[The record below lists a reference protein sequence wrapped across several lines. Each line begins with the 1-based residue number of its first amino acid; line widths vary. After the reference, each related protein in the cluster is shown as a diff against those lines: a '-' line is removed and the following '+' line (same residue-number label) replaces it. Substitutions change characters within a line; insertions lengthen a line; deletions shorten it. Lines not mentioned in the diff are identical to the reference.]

1 MQPRQT
7 TAHKNVLW
15 SLRLK
20 LVIKGTRTLQLD
32 ILNEYSILTEQIL
45 TKSIQKEDQELSSV
59 SPRLPSYQS
68 SELPETTEG
77 PLKTE
82 EGFSAA
88 EVPLVR

>member
-1 MQPRQT
+1 M
-7 TAHKNVLW
+7 
-15 SLRLK
+15 
-20 LVIKGTRTLQLD
+20 
-32 ILNEYSILTEQIL
+32 
-45 TKSIQKEDQELSSV
+45 